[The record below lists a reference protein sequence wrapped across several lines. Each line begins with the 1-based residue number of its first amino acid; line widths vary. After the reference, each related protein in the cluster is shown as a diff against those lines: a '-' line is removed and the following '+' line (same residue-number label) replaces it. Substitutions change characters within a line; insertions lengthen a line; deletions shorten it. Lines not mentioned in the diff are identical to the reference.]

1 MRKSLAAGVFAA
13 GLIAVAGVAS
23 AQDSGPY
30 LGAGLGYSI
39 LKDSSFHNGAIDSH
53 AEYDN
58 GWGGLLT
65 LGYRFD
71 PNWRGE
77 IEGGFRRN
85 DISKNSPGLT
95 QGNSEAWTGMVNVVY
110 DIRTGTDFT
119 PYIGVGGGWVKYKAS
134 GVAPTATTT
143 INDSEG
149 NWGFQGIAGVS
160 YDITPRTQAFVD
172 YHYLQSKDPSVQT
185 SSGVDAKTRY
195 RDHLITVG
203 FRFMFGPP
211 AAAPAPAP
219 APTPAAT
226 PAPTPA
232 PAPAPQPVVR
242 SFQVFFDFDRA
253 DIRPDARPIIEEA
266 ANNARR
272 GGVSRLVLTGHTD
285 RAGSPAYNQRLSVRR
300 ADAVKAEFVRMGFNP
315 NEIQTIGKGESD
327 PLVPTADGV
336 REPKNRRVEIVF

>member
-1 MRKSLAAGVFAA
+1 MRMSLAAGVFAA
-13 GLIAVAGVAS
+13 GLIAAAGAAR

-39 LKDSSFHNGAIDSH
+39 LKDESFHGGAINSN

-71 PNWRGE
+71 PNWRAE
-77 IEGGFRRN
+77 VEGGFRRN
-85 DISKNSPGLT
+85 DISKNPPGLT
-95 QGNSEAWTGMVNVVY
+95 AGNSEAWSGMINALY
-110 DIRTGTDFT
+110 DIRTGTAFT
-119 PYIGVGGGWVKYKAS
+119 PYVGVGGGWVKYKAS

-143 INDSEG
+143 INDSDS

-172 YHYLQSKDPSVQT
+172 YHYLQTKDPSVQNG
-185 SSGVDAKTRY
+185 SGTDLKTKY

-219 APTPAAT
+219 AATPVAT

-232 PAPAPQPVVR
+232 PAPQQVVR

-272 GGVSRLVLTGHTD
+272 GGVSRLNLTGHTD
-285 RAGSPAYNQRLSVRR
+285 RAGSAAYNQRLSVRR
-300 ADAVKAEFVRMGFNP
+300 AEAVKAEFVRMGFNP
-315 NEIQTIGKGESD
+315 NDIAVVGKGEAD
-327 PLVPTADGV
+327 PLVPTPDGV